1 MTKRVKNGFSHE
13 MNGWLYVS
21 IKGEPY
27 ERGYAYGLLV
37 ADHMKEIFKMVK
49 FTTYEDN
56 GKPWNFFV
64 DLSTK
69 MLKPTI
75 EEHFPEFYEEMRG
88 FADGCTK
95 GGTKTTLDEIIAWNN
110 SMSLTGYIFP
120 NLGDGSAGSKRPGEG
135 GAPDRCSA
143 FMAVGDYTADG
154 KIVVAHNDFANF
166 VDGQYGRVIIDI
178 HPTNGCRF
186 IMQGTIGWM
195 WSGSDFYVS
204 GHGIMGTE
212 TTIGGFLPY
221 ENKFP
226 ISCRMRKAIQ
236 YGKTLDD
243 YEKIL
248 LEGNSGDYASS
259 WLFGDIKTNE
269 IMRIELGLKYHNT
282 EKTKNGYFIGFNA
295 TYDPR
300 IRNLE
305 CANSGFDDIRRH
317 QGSRRVRLA
326 DLMEEHKGKINIE
339 IAQQIISDHYDVYLN
354 KENPCSRTICS
365 HYDLDAR
372 EYMSQSDRP
381 KPYQP
386 RGAINGKV
394 CDSTMAKK
402 LSFMGRYGNSCG
414 IPFMK
419 ESFCSQ
425 HREWAY
431 LKPYLHDRPQQ
442 PWTLCIISDDS
453 QMNAKKKTK
462 KINAHKLNVKT
473 IKITHKM
480 TNKKRSTKK

>member
-1 MTKRVKNGFSHE
+1 MSKKVKNGFSHE

-21 IKGEPY
+21 IKGTAK
-27 ERGYAYGLLV
+27 ERGYAYGFLV
-37 ADHMKEIFKMVK
+37 AEEMKEILKMVNY
-49 FTTYEDN
+49 TTYEDN
-56 GKPWNFFV
+56 GKTWDFFV

-75 EEHFPEFYEEMRG
+75 QEHFPEFYEEMEA
-88 FADGCTK
+88 FAEGCSD
-95 GGTKTTLDEIIAWNN
+95 GGTKTTVDEIIAWNN
-110 SMSLTGYIFP
+110 SMSLTGYVYP
-120 NLGDGSAGSKRPGEG
+120 NVGEGDAGSGKKRAGEG

-166 VDGQYGRVIIDI
+166 VDGQYGKVIIDVN
-178 HPTNGCRF
+178 PTTGCRF
-186 IMQGTIGWM
+186 IMQGTIGWI
-195 WSGSDFYVS
+195 WSGSDFYVTQY
-204 GHGIMGTE
+204 GIMGTE
-212 TTIGGFLPY
+212 TTIGGFMPY
-221 ENKFP
+221 ENNYP

-305 CANSGFDDIRRH
+305 CTNSGFDDIRRH

-326 DLMEEHKGKINIE
+326 DLMEEHKGKINIQ

-354 KENPCSRTICS
+354 KDNPCSRTVCS

-372 EYMSQSDRP
+372 EFMSQADRP

-394 CDSTMAKK
+394 CDSTMAKNM
-402 LSFMGRYGNSCG
+402 SFMGRYGNSCG
-414 IPFMK
+414 IPFNKDM
-419 ESFCSQ
+419 FCNQ
-425 HREWAY
+425 HREWGF
-431 LKPYLHDRPQQ
+431 LRPYLHDRPQQ
-442 PWTLCIISDDS
+442 PWTLCIISND
-453 QMNAKKKTK
+453 KIVKTKPKKTK
-462 KINAHKLNVKT
+462 KIRST
-473 IKITHKM
+473 
-480 TNKKRSTKK
+480 STKKTLKVKV

>member
-1 MTKRVKNGFSHE
+1 MTTHVKNGFSHE

-21 IKGEPY
+21 IKGDPY

-37 ADHMKEIFKMVK
+37 STHMKEIFQMVK

-56 GKPWNFFV
+56 GKPWEFFV

-75 EEHFPEFYEEMRG
+75 QKHFPEFYEEMNG

-95 GGTKTTLDEIIAWNN
+95 GGTSTTVDEIIAWNN
-110 SMSLTGYIFP
+110 SMSLTGYIYP
-120 NLGDGSAGSKRPGEG
+120 NIGNGEAGVKRAGEG

-143 FMAVGDYTADG
+143 FMAVGEYTQDG

-178 HPTNGCRF
+178 NPTNGCRF
-186 IMQGTIGWM
+186 LMQGTIGWM
-195 WSGSDFYVS
+195 WSGSDFYVT
-204 GHGIMGTE
+204 GNGFIGTE

-248 LEGNSGDYASS
+248 LEENSGDYASS
-259 WLFGDIKTNE
+259 WLFGDINTNE

-305 CANSGFDDIRRH
+305 CTNSGFDDIRRH

-339 IAQQIISDHYDVYLN
+339 VAQQIISDHYDVYLN
-354 KENPCSRTICS
+354 KDNPCSRTVCS

-372 EYMSQSDRP
+372 EFMSQSDRP

-402 LSFMGRYGNSCG
+402 ISFMGRYGNSCG
-414 IPFMK
+414 IPFVK
-419 ESFCSQ
+419 EMFCNQ
-425 HREWAY
+425 HREWAF

-442 PWTLCIISDDS
+442 PWSLCIISDDS
-453 QMNAKKKTK
+453 KLNTKKTSK
-462 KINAHKLNVKT
+462 KNRLNNKQPTTTTKT
-473 IKITHKM
+473 IKLKLKS
-480 TNKKRSTKK
+480 KK